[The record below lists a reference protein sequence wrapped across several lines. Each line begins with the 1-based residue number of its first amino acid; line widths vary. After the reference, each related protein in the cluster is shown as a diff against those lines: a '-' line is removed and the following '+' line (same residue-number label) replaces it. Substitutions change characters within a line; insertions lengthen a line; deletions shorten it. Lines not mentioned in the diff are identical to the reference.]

1 MPPSRDLRDRTAE
14 FALRI
19 VKFCSALPKAWAAQR
34 IAGQL
39 FDAGTAVGANYRAA
53 RRARSHRE
61 FVARIGVVLEES
73 DESSFWLTLL
83 KRRGRGAHRYL
94 YCLTQ
99 DSKIRGR
106 QPYVDRIRTSYF
118 TSNFELRTSYLISAH
133 LRSISFSPTTVSFP
147 TARSATGTAQSD
159 HPVRGAPASRPARA
173 RGTAPAR

>member
-1 MPPSRDLRDRTAE
+1 MPPPRDLRDRTAE

-61 FVARIGVVLEES
+61 FVAKIGVVLEES

-83 KRRGRGAHRYL
+83 KRSGLSSGAEL
-94 YCLTQ
+94 EDLLKEAGELTAIFTA
-99 DSKIRGR
+99 SHKTAKGA
-106 QPYVDRIRTSYF
+106 VDTRT
-118 TSNFELRTSYLISAH
+118 
-133 LRSISFSPTTVSFP
+133 
-147 TARSATGTAQSD
+147 
-159 HPVRGAPASRPARA
+159 
-173 RGTAPAR
+173 